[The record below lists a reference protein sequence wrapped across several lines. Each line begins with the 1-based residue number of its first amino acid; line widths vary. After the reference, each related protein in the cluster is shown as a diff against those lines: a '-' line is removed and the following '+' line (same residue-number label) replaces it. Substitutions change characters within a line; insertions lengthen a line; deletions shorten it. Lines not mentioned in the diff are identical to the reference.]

1 MIEKDVSEIKTSI
14 EELKSNDKVLSTSIE
29 ELKSNDKVLLTKID
43 NMGWMF
49 AASQIPVWLMLFV
62 DMRK

>member
-1 MIEKDVSEIKTSI
+1 VIEKDVSEIK
-14 EELKSNDKVLSTSIE
+14 TSIE